1 MDFFDNYLLN
11 PRRHGLIIVGAVIGI
26 VVLFIALMLIFRVP
40 TVKTE
45 PTEEDENAL
54 TAQDEESELY
64 LDLQLFDKQKYYESL
79 E

>member
-1 MDFFDNYLLN
+1 
-11 PRRHGLIIVGAVIGI
+11 
-26 VVLFIALMLIFRVP
+26 LMLIFRVP